1 VAALAR
7 RRPRDNRS
15 PAASEGRYRGSD
27 LAVTAGELNAGA
39 GVGRLGDR
47 VRAWGDVMR
56 VLLAVLLVAGYEE
69 RWTMSF
75 CQPVVLVIVGIMTP
89 YVFFQLAK

>member
-1 VAALAR
+1 
-7 RRPRDNRS
+7 
-15 PAASEGRYRGSD
+15 
-27 LAVTAGELNAGA
+27 
-39 GVGRLGDR
+39 
-47 VRAWGDVMR
+47 MR

-75 CQPVVLVIVGIMTP
+75 RQPVVLVIVGTMIP

>member
-1 VAALAR
+1 M
-7 RRPRDNRS
+7 
-15 PAASEGRYRGSD
+15 
-27 LAVTAGELNAGA
+27 NAGA
-39 GVGRLGDR
+39 GVGRLGFR

-75 CQPVVLVIVGIMTP
+75 CQPVVLVIVGIMIP

>member
-1 VAALAR
+1 
-7 RRPRDNRS
+7 
-15 PAASEGRYRGSD
+15 
-27 LAVTAGELNAGA
+27 
-39 GVGRLGDR
+39 
-47 VRAWGDVMR
+47 MR
-56 VLLAVLLVAGYEE
+56 VLLTVLLVAGYEE

>member
-1 VAALAR
+1 
-7 RRPRDNRS
+7 
-15 PAASEGRYRGSD
+15 
-27 LAVTAGELNAGA
+27 
-39 GVGRLGDR
+39 
-47 VRAWGDVMR
+47 MR
-56 VLLAVLLVAGYEE
+56 VLLAVLLVTGYEE